1 MQEWVFGWGNTL
13 LEAVGGRG
21 DREFAEVKQGKG
33 ITFEVLSNKISSK
46 KKKVMIK
53 VLRHKGNTN

>member
-46 KKKVMIK
+46 KKKS
-53 VLRHKGNTN
+53 NDQSPSS